1 MTVAIDIKSIY
12 RVRNGYYEE
21 SNMDIGAKINQ
32 LRKKNGLTQEE
43 LADRCELS
51 KGFISQVERGLTSPS
66 IATLIDML
74 ECLGTT
80 LKDFFNES
88 SQEKIVFTKQDVFEK
103 EDKECNNMITW
114 LIPNAQ
120 KNDMEPILINIEP
133 GGRSSV
139 GAPHDG
145 EEFGYVIA
153 GSVYVHLG
161 NKKFKAKKGDSFYF
175 RPTSDHYLYNPG
187 KTKAIVLWVATP
199 PSF

>member
-1 MTVAIDIKSIY
+1 
-12 RVRNGYYEE
+12 
-21 SNMDIGAKINQ
+21 MDIGAKINQ

-66 IATLIDML
+66 IATLIDIL
-74 ECLGTT
+74 ECLGTN

-88 SQEKIVFTKQDVFEK
+88 SQEKIVFTKEDVFEK
-103 EDKECNNMITW
+103 ENEEEGNMITW

-133 GGRSSV
+133 GGQSFLD
-139 GAPHDG
+139 APHEG
-145 EEFGYVIA
+145 EEFGYVLA
-153 GSVYVHLG
+153 GNVYVHLG

-175 RPTSDHYLYNPG
+175 RPTGDHYLQNIG
-187 KTKAIVLWVATP
+187 KTRATVLWVSTP